1 MISLRG
7 TGGNYIFKERPLL
20 LYAPLRL
27 RMSINVQ
34 RAYLISSVRF
44 TTNGHNRKTDCFD
57 QRLVEEVIEN
67 NISF

>member
-20 LYAPLRL
+20 RYGPLRL
-27 RMSINVQ
+27 RMSFNV
-34 RAYLISSVRF
+34 RLAYLISSERF
-44 TTNGHNRKTDCFD
+44 TTNGHDRKTDYFD

-67 NISF
+67 NIGF